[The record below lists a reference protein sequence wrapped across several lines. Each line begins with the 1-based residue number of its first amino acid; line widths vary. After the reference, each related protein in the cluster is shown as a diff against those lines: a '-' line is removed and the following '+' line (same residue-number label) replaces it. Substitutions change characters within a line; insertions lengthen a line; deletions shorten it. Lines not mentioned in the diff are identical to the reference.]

1 MKFSDIKT
9 FKDFLASF
17 FVLKFEPENTPSY
30 LKPEQKSKPKNKRA
44 RTKSGKFKGDNP
56 KTKNVNEAWK

>member
-1 MKFSDIKT
+1 MKLSDVKT

-17 FVLKFEPENTPSY
+17 FVLKFEPEDTP
-30 LKPEQKSKPKNKRA
+30 KPKKKRA
-44 RTKSGKFKGDNP
+44 RTKSGKFKGDDP

>member
-17 FVLKFEPENTPSY
+17 FVLKFEPEDTP
-30 LKPEQKSKPKNKRA
+30 KPKQKIKPKKKRA

-56 KTKNVNEAWK
+56 KTKDVNEAWK

>member
-9 FKDFLASF
+9 LKDFLASF
-17 FVLKFEPENTPSY
+17 FVLKFEPEDTP
-30 LKPEQKSKPKNKRA
+30 KPKQRTKPKKKRA

-56 KTKNVNEAWK
+56 KTKDVNEAWK